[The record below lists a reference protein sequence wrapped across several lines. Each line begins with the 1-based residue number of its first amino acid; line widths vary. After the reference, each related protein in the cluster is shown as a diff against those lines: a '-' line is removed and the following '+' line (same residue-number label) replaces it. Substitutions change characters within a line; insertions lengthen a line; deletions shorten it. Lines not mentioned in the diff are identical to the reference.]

1 MPGFSNRLLVR
12 ASGFLRSH
20 RDGLVTYF
28 VPFHLAL
35 VICGALNFAPWIG
48 GGFFNKSLVMYTDVT
63 GARYSY
69 GFFAPDVPNQAL
81 AVVTSENESG
91 EKTVEAFGAGTR
103 EIDHRI
109 TTMMS
114 FFTVVDTDN
123 LHAASLAGY
132 AFDHHPE
139 AKKVTVSLR
148 CYTIPSMEEYRQ
160 GKRPTA
166 DEYYKGV
173 YVRKSEYQATRDH
186 N

>member
-1 MPGFSNRLLVR
+1 MPRFNIHLPVK
-12 ASGFLRSH
+12 AFGFLRSY
-20 RDGLVTYF
+20 RSELVTCF
-28 VPFHLAL
+28 VLCHLVL

-48 GGFFNKSLVMYTDVT
+48 GSLFNKSLLLYTDIT

-81 AVVTSENESG
+81 ALVTSESESG
-91 EKTVEAFGAGTR
+91 EKTVEVYGAGTR

-114 FFTVVDTDN
+114 FFTVVETDN
-123 LHAASLAGY
+123 LNAVSLAGY
-132 AFDHHPE
+132 AFDHH
-139 AKKVTVSLR
+139 ADTRKVTVSLR
-148 CYTIPSMEEYRQ
+148 CFIIPSMKEYRQ

-173 YVRKSEYQATRDH
+173 YAKKSEYKTSGGT